1 MNTMLKPRMEP
12 FAPNAMPPRIQWQP
26 FDASHARSGPDEK
39 AEGPHDDSSAC
50 NICGPEEEC
59 YCYRPWTILNRP
71 SWSTDRWNQWIA
83 STWNP
88 SYAAQIENAYASTFN
103 THDLLGF
110 VSTALDKL
118 RQPPKRG
125 VSGFVERCILSVQ
138 SPEIWVSRRRHEN
151 AAEMT
156 IKRGDSRQTIC
167 FLAGRDHLFVF
178 ANRGELC
185 AHFVANESNPDALA
199 SIIHCAAGCGL
210 RESEDVLTSIVEI
223 VRFTQ
228 D

>member
-1 MNTMLKPRMEP
+1 MSILLQPHIDTLTQNT
-12 FAPNAMPPRIQWQP
+12 MPPRIHEQP
-26 FDASHARSGPDEK
+26 IDNSFAGGSPNDNAKEPHDASGTCDVCAP
-39 AEGPHDDSSAC
+39 
-50 NICGPEEEC
+50 EEC
-59 YCYRPWTILNRP
+59 YCYRPWSVLDRP
-71 SWSTDRWNQWIA
+71 SWSTKRWNQWIS

-88 SYAAQIENAYASTFN
+88 TYAEQIANAYASTFN
-103 THDLLGF
+103 TPDLLGF
-110 VSTALDKL
+110 VSTALDRL
-118 RQPPKRG
+118 HQPPKRG
-125 VSGFVERCILSVQ
+125 VGFVERCILSVQ

-151 AAEMT
+151 AAEMA

-185 AHFVANESNPDALA
+185 AHFVANESSPDALA

-210 RESEDVLTSIVEI
+210 RESEDVLSSIVEI
-223 VRFTQ
+223 VRVTR